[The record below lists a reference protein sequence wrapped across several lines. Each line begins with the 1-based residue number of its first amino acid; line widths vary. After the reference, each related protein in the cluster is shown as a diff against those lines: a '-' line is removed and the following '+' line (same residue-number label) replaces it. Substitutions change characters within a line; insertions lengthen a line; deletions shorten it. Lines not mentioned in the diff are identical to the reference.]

1 MRIPLRT
8 LLPRSIYPAVL
19 CLALATLAACAR
31 PTETARIPAD
41 FTAAKEIWTRFMNAS
56 ARTEAASGP
65 FRMNG
70 TLYYSGNEESQRVL
84 VYFWGNG
91 DKEAPL
97 PLRLDILMG
106 QGSVMAAVNEDSRGL
121 FIHVPQDKAVY
132 YAADNNLLAFDV
144 PVPFS
149 LADLAALVTGC
160 YSPLFA
166 SPDRKTAPPLRN
178 AAQGEDGTIMY
189 TIADAPL
196 AGKISID
203 ANGLPHTWTD
213 GKDWTLTIEYWPDST
228 RPIPRK
234 LHMQHTGGR
243 QAMLIVRTLEHT
255 EPFTSEQLQLT
266 VPPETPLILLR
277 PDSKR

>member
-1 MRIPLRT
+1 MRILLRD
-8 LLPRSIYPAVL
+8 LFPRGVYPVVL
-19 CLALATLAACAR
+19 CLALAMLTACAR
-31 PTETARIPAD
+31 PTETARIPANP
-41 FTAAKEIWTRFMNAS
+41 TAAKETWTRFLNSS

-65 FRMNG
+65 FRVNG

-91 DKEAPL
+91 DKETPL

-121 FIHVPQDKAVY
+121 FIHVPRDNAVY
-132 YAADNNLLAFDV
+132 YTADGNLLAFDV

-149 LADLAALVTGC
+149 LADLAALVTGR
-160 YSPLFA
+160 YASLFA
-166 SPDRKTAPPLRN
+166 SPDRDTAPPLRN

-189 TIADAPL
+189 TVADAPL

-203 ANGLPHTWTD
+203 ANGLPTIWTD

-228 RPIPRK
+228 RPTPRK
-234 LHMQHTGGR
+234 LHMEHVGGR
-243 QAMLIVRTLEHT
+243 QATLIVRTLEHT
-255 EPFTSEQLQLT
+255 EPFTPKQLQLT
-266 VPPETPLILLR
+266 VPPETPLVPLADR
-277 PDSKR
+277 Q